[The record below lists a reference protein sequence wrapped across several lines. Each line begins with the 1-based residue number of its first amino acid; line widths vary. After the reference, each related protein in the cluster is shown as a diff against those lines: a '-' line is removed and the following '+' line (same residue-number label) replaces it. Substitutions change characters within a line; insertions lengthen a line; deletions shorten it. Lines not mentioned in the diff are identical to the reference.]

1 MRRWKS
7 AIAAALFLGVAA
19 ITVGGLRQRPPPAV
33 EVQFAKAKKGSIT
46 RTVTGAGK
54 VEAVTTVKICSNL
67 SGDLIELHVK
77 EGDRVARGQLL
88 GRIDRKRFE
97 ASSKQ
102 ALAAQS
108 ASRADAQ
115 VSQVE
120 VERTTADFAR
130 VEKLVGK
137 DLASAAELDKA
148 RADRDAALAR
158 LASAKERHA
167 QAAAAFEEAQT
178 NLSKT
183 TLVSPIDGTVIEK
196 SREVGERVRGSD
208 FSEDVV
214 MTLAALNAMEVKIE
228 VGEHEVVY
236 LRPGQKAEISVDA
249 LEGQTFEGVVTEIAQ
264 KALVKN
270 PGTEQEVTTFPIKVA
285 LASRPPAVMPGM
297 SAEVRVVT
305 ETRHDTLVIPIQAVT
320 VRSDKSLGDAPT
332 IVETPTGL
340 TAKKRT
346 ETLAKVVFVVDGTG
360 KARPR
365 RVRTGIASDTEME
378 VLEGLQEGE
387 KIVEGPYR
395 TLAKDLK
402 DGDRVE
408 EMKPK
413 GRGGFSQGRS

>member
-1 MRRWKS
+1 
-7 AIAAALFLGVAA
+7 
-19 ITVGGLRQRPPPAV
+19 
-33 EVQFAKAKKGSIT
+33 
-46 RTVTGAGK
+46 
-54 VEAVTTVKICSNL
+54 TTVKISSNL

-88 GRIDRKRFE
+88 GQIDRKRFE

-120 VERTTADFAR
+120 VQRATADFAR
-130 VEKLVGK
+130 IETLVGK
-137 DLASAAELDKA
+137 GLASIAELDKA

-285 LASRPPAVMPGM
+285 LASRPPGVMPGM

-305 ETRHDTLVIPIQAVT
+305 ETRHDTIVIPIQAVT
-320 VRSDKSLGDAPT
+320 VRSDKSLGDAPA

-346 ETLAKVVFVVDGTG
+346 ETLAKVVFVVDGAG

-378 VLEGLQEGE
+378 VLDGLQEGE

>member
-1 MRRWKS
+1 MRWWKS
-7 AIAAALFLGVAA
+7 AIAAALFLAVAA
-19 ITVGGLRQRPPPAV
+19 ITLGGLRQRPPPAV
-33 EVQFAKAKKGSIT
+33 EVQFAKAKRGSIT

-54 VEAVTTVKICSNL
+54 VEAVTTVKISSNL
-67 SGDLIELHVK
+67 SGDLIVLNVK
-77 EGDRVARGQLL
+77 EGDPVARGQLL
-88 GRIDRKRFE
+88 GQIDRRRFE
-97 ASSKQ
+97 AASKQ

-108 ASRADAQ
+108 AARADAQ

-120 VERTTADFAR
+120 VERATADFAR
-130 VEKLVGK
+130 VETLVGK
-137 DLASAAELDKA
+137 GLASAAELDKV

-158 LASAKERHA
+158 LASAKERHT
-167 QAAAAFEEAQT
+167 QAAAAHEEAQT

-228 VGEHEVVY
+228 IGEHEVVY
-236 LRPGQKAEISVDA
+236 LRQGQKAEISVDA

-285 LASRPPAVMPGM
+285 LTSRPPGVMPGM

-305 ETRHDTLVIPIQAVT
+305 ETRNSTIVIPIQAVT
-320 VRSDKSLGDAPT
+320 VRSDKNLGDAPAM
-332 IVETPTGL
+332 VETTTGL
-340 TAKKRT
+340 SAKKRT
-346 ETLAKVVFVVDGTG
+346 ETLAKVVFVVDGAG
-360 KARPR
+360 KAKPR

-378 VLEGLQEGE
+378 VLDGLQEGE

-408 EMKPK
+408 EMKSK
-413 GRGGFSQGRS
+413 GKGGFSQGRS